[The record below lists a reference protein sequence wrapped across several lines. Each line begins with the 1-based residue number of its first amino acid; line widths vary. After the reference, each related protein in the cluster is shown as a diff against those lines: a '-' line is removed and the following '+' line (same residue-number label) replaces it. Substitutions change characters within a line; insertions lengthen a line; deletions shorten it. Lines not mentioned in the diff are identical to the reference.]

1 MILGHARFPVSS
13 SRDALHRSIAR
24 TLRDEIADGRPEVGQ
39 TLPPEHDLVSRFGSS
54 RHTVREALR
63 TLAREGLIERRQ
75 GATTRVIASHPRG
88 PYQPTMHSIDDLRQY
103 AAETVLRLH
112 DVWTAPLAADEAA
125 YFGEANIGEATGAHW
140 LQVDAVRWAGPQALC
155 SNRVFID
162 VRFAPLLA
170 DLAPGAALTI
180 GINEMVCSRGGTKIA
195 RVEQDVLARPM
206 PAMSARHLGL
216 KPGAMALLFVRRYVD
231 RANCVIVWSLNWH
244 PADRFVYRMRM
255 ERGPD

>member
-1 MILGHARFPVSS
+1 MSS

-24 TLRDEIADGRPEVGQ
+24 TLREEIADGRPEVGQ
-39 TLPPEHDLVSRFGSS
+39 LLPPEHDLVSRFGSS

-75 GATTRVIASHPRG
+75 GANTRVIASHPRG

-103 AAETVLRLH
+103 AAETVLRLL
-112 DVWTAPLAADEAA
+112 DVRTAPIDPEEAR
-125 YFGEANIGEATGAHW
+125 YFGEGTGADW
-140 LQVDAVRWAGPQALC
+140 LQVDAVRWADTQALC

-162 VRFAPLLA
+162 MRFAPLLA
-170 DLAPGAALTI
+170 DLEPGKALTV
-180 GINEMVCSRGGTKIA
+180 GINEMVCSRGGTGIA

-216 KPGAMALLFVRRYVD
+216 KPGTMALLFVRRYVD

-244 PADRFVYRMRM
+244 PAESFVYRMRM
-255 ERGPD
+255 ERGPG